1 MSTPKVRKTI
11 TLDPDLVAEF
21 EGDPAALSATV
32 NAVLRAEKQRREDQA
47 ALATHVADL
56 VEAYGEPD
64 PETRATVAAVFD
76 SVRADGSADNSG
88 RMSA

>member
-1 MSTPKVRKTI
+1 MSAPKVRKTI

-32 NAVLRAEKQRREDQA
+32 NAVLRAEKQRRDDQA
-47 ALATHVADL
+47 ALTAYVAEL
-56 VEAYGEPD
+56 VDTYGEPD
-64 PETRATVAAVFD
+64 PEIRAAVTAVFD
-76 SVRADGSADNSG
+76 SVRADGSADENG

>member
-1 MSTPKVRKTI
+1 MSAPKVRKTI

-32 NAVLRAEKQRREDQA
+32 NAVLRAEKQRRDDQA
-47 ALATHVADL
+47 ALATYVAEL
-56 VEAYGEPD
+56 VDAYGEPD
-64 PETRATVAAVFD
+64 PETRSAVAAVFD
-76 SVRADGSADNSG
+76 SVRADGSAGDGS

>member
-32 NAVLRAEKQRREDQA
+32 NAVLRAEKRRRDDQA
-47 ALATHVADL
+47 ALAAYVADL
-56 VEAYGEPD
+56 VDTYGEPD
-64 PETRATVAAVFD
+64 PETREAVAAVFD
-76 SVRADGSADNSG
+76 SVRADDPAGETG

>member
-1 MSTPKVRKTI
+1 MSVPKVRKTV

-32 NAVLRAEKQRREDQA
+32 NAVLRAEKRRRDDQA
-47 ALATHVADL
+47 ALEAYVVEL
-56 VEAYGEPD
+56 VDAYGEPD
-64 PETRATVAAVFD
+64 PETREAVAAVFD
-76 SVRADGSADNSG
+76 SVRAGDAADEAG